1 VGGKPLEQ
9 QRSYICAASDFLV
22 GEAEK
27 YLGMRITK
35 TSVSETTV
43 YDAVEG
49 VIRKEGTMKRKPGMQ
64 LERVK

>member
-1 VGGKPLEQ
+1 
-9 QRSYICAASDFLV
+9 
-22 GEAEK
+22 
-27 YLGMRITK
+27 MRITK